1 MKAVSVPTIGLRRS
15 PHFRR
20 FRWLADRL
28 WPTLRR
34 MHLRPTASTLP
45 ARYRVLAALLVA
57 APLSACS
64 AGAGA
69 TAGALRIM
77 TAAPTTSPQMTS
89 TAAVV
94 TATSVDPAPP
104 LAGSAA
110 HVPVT
115 ASLQLPATDAVTGLH
130 RIQEAV
136 DVCLQRPDRCDVSAI
151 AVGGSPAYRYLV
163 SLRRYYLAHALVLHR
178 VPELSYVVVED
189 VHMVSPDRAEITLCE
204 VDGSWQMDS
213 RRTRTTAD
221 DIVWDDSLLSRRARH
236 TLARVGDVWKR
247 VDIVELQLWLGEQR
261 CPASASV

>member
-1 MKAVSVPTIGLRRS
+1 
-15 PHFRR
+15 
-20 FRWLADRL
+20 
-28 WPTLRR
+28 
-34 MHLRPTASTLP
+34 MHLRPTTSTP
-45 ARYRVLAALLVA
+45 ATRYSVLAALLVA
-57 APLSACS
+57 VPLSACS

-69 TAGALRIM
+69 TAGAVHMTTSIPV
-77 TAAPTTSPQMTS
+77 TAAPVTSS
-89 TAAVV
+89 TAFV

-136 DVCLQRPDRCDVSAI
+136 DVCLQRPDRCDVSAV

-236 TLARVGDVWKR
+236 TLVRVGDVWKR
-247 VDIVELQLWLGEQR
+247 SDIVELQLWLGEQR
-261 CPASASV
+261 CPAPASV